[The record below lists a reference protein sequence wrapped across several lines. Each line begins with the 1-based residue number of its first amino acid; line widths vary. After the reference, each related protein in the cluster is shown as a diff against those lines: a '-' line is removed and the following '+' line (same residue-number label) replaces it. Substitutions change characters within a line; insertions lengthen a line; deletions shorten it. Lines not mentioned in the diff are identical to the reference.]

1 MLVRKSKLLRFK
13 FIGLMYLTMITF
25 FVMSTPEDWI
35 GSVRGVR
42 SFFKELE
49 VANVPAEN
57 RAFYEEVEAISLELE
72 QNTRNEG
79 VDLDLSVQS
88 LTNKSYTQR
97 LVIKSGLGQRLFQAL
112 AKLHKVYQDLPDS
125 NPRKALFARLF
136 RDEIQDI
143 VQEKMPAATWVRNK
157 FKDVPLDLALLFVEE
172 YRLKSVI
179 LSQGNSQGNI
189 TSNSPSL
196 RQPSLVLLAECASMR
211 VGDSV
216 FFKIVGD
223 SIVTVDVVR
232 DGKNLQGLT
241 RISKDGIQFTP
252 MSAGFHLLTIKG
264 STQKETLIIDVRAA
278 TFAKPG
284 SQNIHVCYL
293 GIPYRQAVKLPSKP
307 DLRVICSQDPSAT
320 YFPDRDTLV
329 FTPQKTGW
337 CRLEIADAQGTLF
350 MDSVFVKEI
359 PQPQLT
365 LQRAPGNILPKSIFL
380 SGSNLILTASHPA
393 FAQSPFVVTG
403 YTVRKIG
410 GQPQELNLNQA
421 GFSSKSFREAPKT
434 TLLGFTNITLRAG
447 NQVIR
452 YPDPLL
458 VTVQ

>member
-13 FIGLMYLTMITF
+13 FIGLMYLTMVTF
-25 FVMSTPEDWI
+25 FVMSIPEDWI

-42 SFFKELE
+42 YFFKELE
-49 VANVPAEN
+49 TANLPAEN
-57 RAFYEEVEAISLELE
+57 RAFNQEVKAISLELE
-72 QNTRNEG
+72 QNAINEG
-79 VDLDLSVQS
+79 VDLAQSVQS

-97 LVIKSGLGQRLFQAL
+97 LVIQSGLGKRLFDAL
-112 AKLHKVYQDLPDS
+112 VKLHNVYRDLPDS

-136 RDEIQDI
+136 SDEIQAI
-143 VQEKMPAATWVRNK
+143 VQQKTSASTWVRNK

-179 LSQGNSQGNI
+179 LSQGNI
-189 TSNSPSL
+189 ASNSPAL
-196 RQPSLVLLAECASMR
+196 RQPSLVLLAECASMP

-223 SIVTVDVVR
+223 SIVTVEVVR
-232 DGKNLQGLT
+232 DGKSLQGLT

-252 MSAGFHLLTIKG
+252 TSAGFHLLTIKG

-293 GIPYRQAVKLPSKP
+293 GIPYRQAVNLPSKP
-307 DLRVICSQDPSAT
+307 GLKVICSQDPSAT
-320 YFPDRDTLV
+320 YLADQDTLV
-329 FTPQKTGW
+329 FTPQKVGW

-359 PQPQLT
+359 PQPQLS
-365 LQRAPGNILPKSIFL
+365 LAGAPGNILPKPIFL
-380 SGSNLILTASHPA
+380 SEKNLVLTASHPA
-393 FAQSPFVVTG
+393 FAQSPYVVTG

-410 GQPQELNLNQA
+410 GQPQELNLNKA
-421 GFSSKSFREAPKT
+421 GFSPRSFREPQKT
-434 TLLGFTNITLRAG
+434 TLLGFSNITLRAG
-447 NQVIR
+447 NREIR
-452 YPDPLL
+452 YQDPLL